1 MSNLSDD
8 TLRKILQQIQTQ
20 AITSQRQL
28 QMVKAQIGSKEK
40 ERKILELTMR
50 ELATIP
56 GDDTKMYRG
65 VGKMFI
71 AQPRAEITSKHT
83 AQEKA
88 LGEDV
93 SNLTK
98 KAKYFEKQM
107 DEANGQLRDI
117 FRSQQRAQQQ
127 Q

>member
-1 MSNLSDD
+1 MPQ
-8 TLRKILQQIQTQ
+8 ILQQIQTQ

-65 VGKMFI
+65 VGKM
-71 AQPRAEITSKHT
+71 
-83 AQEKA
+83 
-88 LGEDV
+88 
-93 SNLTK
+93 
-98 KAKYFEKQM
+98 
-107 DEANGQLRDI
+107 
-117 FRSQQRAQQQ
+117 
-127 Q
+127 